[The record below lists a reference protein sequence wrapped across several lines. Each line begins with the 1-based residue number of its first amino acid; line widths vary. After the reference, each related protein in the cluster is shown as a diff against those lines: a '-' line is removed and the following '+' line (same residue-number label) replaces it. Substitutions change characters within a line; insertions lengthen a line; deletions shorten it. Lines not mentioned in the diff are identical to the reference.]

1 MTQATWTRR
10 VLAPPGDPQ
19 PAPRRPASQ
28 SEPDGPQRSLCKPTR
43 GTTALHL
50 AAANGDKPHTTVR
63 IATRRPRE
71 TPALMS
77 ESKDIARTTCEQT
90 AAESGQMCR
99 QNESSARAMLALW
112 VSIWR
117 RARRKSTFGMA
128 WKVAGSAKCATCVF
142 ESLLCEHPPSA

>member
-1 MTQATWTRR
+1 MAPATGIHG

-112 VSIWR
+112 VSVWR
-117 RARRKSTFGMA
+117 RARRESTFGMA
-128 WKVAGSAKCATCVF
+128 WKVAGSAKCATCAF
-142 ESLLCEHPPSA
+142 DSPPM